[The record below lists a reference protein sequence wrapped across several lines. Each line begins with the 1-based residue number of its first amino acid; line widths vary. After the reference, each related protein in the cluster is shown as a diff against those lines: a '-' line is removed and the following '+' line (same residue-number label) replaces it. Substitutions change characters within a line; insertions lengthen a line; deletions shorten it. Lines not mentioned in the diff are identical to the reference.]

1 MTAALVPHDAR
12 PMLMPRL
19 TAAIS
24 LCVLLA
30 SQPPGSAFASI
41 RDTCRTIS
49 RTAEALSLPAD
60 ARQPKGVAA
69 SRGPDQAEPAPS
81 AAGGDGAQVGRTVP
95 DAASAI
101 AALRQEADGGDP
113 EAQYELGMAYVVGVG
128 VERDP
133 KAAAAWMEKAALQG
147 FPAAVADLGV
157 MYLNGDGVPRDRVM
171 ACALL
176 TAAVERA
183 APAEIRPEVAC
194 GGLSDDDRERARR
207 ISVDPTLWQ
216 RP

>member
-1 MTAALVPHDAR
+1 
-12 PMLMPRL
+12 MLISRL
-19 TAAIS
+19 TAAIFFS
-24 LCVLLA
+24 ALLA
-30 SQPPGSAFASI
+30 FPPPSPAFAVIGSI
-41 RDTCRTIS
+41 GGACCTAS
-49 RTAEALSLPAD
+49 RADEAPGLPTD
-60 ARQPKGVAA
+60 ARQSEA
-69 SRGPDQAEPAPS
+69 R
-81 AAGGDGAQVGRTVP
+81 RT
-95 DAASAI
+95 DSHAASAI
-101 AALRQEADGGDP
+101 AALRQEADGGDA
-113 EAQYELGMAYVVGVG
+113 EAQYELGMAYTVGVG

-133 KAAAAWMEKAALQG
+133 KAAAAWMERAALQG

-194 GGLSDDDRERARR
+194 DELSADDRDTARR